1 MRAGQ
6 INFRRPA
13 LGLERG
19 HVVDGD
25 INMSYPLAR
34 QCYLQQALF
43 WKSEIVLC
51 TLVRTLRSSTVRWK
65 RSFNVDHNLKLHLF
79 GI

>member
-6 INFRRPA
+6 TSFRRPA
-13 LGLERG
+13 LGLQRG
-19 HVVDGD
+19 HVVDDD

-34 QCYLQQALF
+34 QFYLQQALF

-51 TLVRTLRSSTVRWK
+51 IVVCTLLCTRSMVRWK
-65 RSFNVDHNLKLHLF
+65 NVVSMW
-79 GI
+79 IVI